1 MTMTGT
7 FGRDRGSR
15 INWWREAPPVL
26 AVAGLAADY
35 LSPPAMWTMVL
46 PFAAV
51 VLLIAMRRWALAAT
65 VFMLCSWVAIPTA
78 ARAAFAIEEMRG
90 EHKAYV
96 IDGIPLQSLEIP
108 VTAPC
113 PAKTGHPDAAAYLA
127 MIREG
132 SADAGIGFATLPVG
146 PGHLINPRWA
156 LRESIVT
163 FAELHNLMV
172 LERWQQDSFGNCDDL
187 APDDDAR

>member
-1 MTMTGT
+1 MMTGT
-7 FGRDRGSR
+7 FGRNRGSR

-51 VLLIAMRRWALAAT
+51 VLLLAMRRWALAAT
-65 VFMLCSWVAIPTA
+65 VFLLCSWVAIPTA
-78 ARAAFAIEEMRG
+78 ARATFAVEEMRG
-90 EHKAYV
+90 EHKAFV
-96 IDGIPLQSLEIP
+96 IDGIQLQSLQVSLEDP
-108 VTAPC
+108 CGALTAVRFPTVDVT
-113 PAKTGHPDAAAYLA
+113 
-127 MIREG
+127 
-132 SADAGIGFATLPVG
+132 TLPVG

-172 LERWQQDSFGNCDDL
+172 IERWEQDHPVTCDFL
-187 APDDDAR
+187 VPDDDAR